1 MDMTQVITIIAGIII
16 SVLSYFTKATMDRL
30 SKVEDTASATKIKL
44 EILQNDHTNKN
55 ENLQEKIEALTAI
68 VKELSIDIKELNK
81 RLKD

>member
-1 MDMTQVITIIAGIII
+1 MTQVITIIAGIII

-30 SKVEDTASATKIKL
+30 GKVEETASATKIKL

-68 VKELSIDIKELNK
+68 VKELSLDIKELNK